1 MKKLSVGIATLIVTC
16 SMVVTASVSASDPYT
31 AIIADQENGRYKQ
44 ALSQIS
50 TLLDNNANDAQAL
63 LLKGNVS
70 KLMGNTTEAASI
82 FKQLINQYPAM
93 PEAYNN
99 LAVLYADKGQTALAI
114 ETLQQVFSTS
124 DSYATAYKNL
134 RELYNQMA
142 SSAYRE
148 ALDIDKETKQ
158 KTGQYALLSK
168 TLYNVAVTQAP
179 DAAGIADA
187 DVSVVAVD
195 SGTSNVTGVA
205 TPNSAQSTAQST
217 AKPTVVTQVK
227 VVDINAQVTDMVQ
240 AWSQAWSQRSVAGYF
255 SFYHQN
261 FIPPSKMSRKQWETY
276 RDKRIQRPKFI
287 EIDVIGITVKQL
299 SPQSATAIFEL
310 NYRSDTFKDNVVKK
324 LSLRKYQG
332 DWLII
337 RELAL

>member
-1 MKKLSVGIATLIVTC
+1 MKKLRVGIATLIVTC
-16 SMVVTASVSASDPYT
+16 SMVATSSVSANDPYS

-50 TLLDNNANDAQAL
+50 TLLANNANDAQAL

-148 ALDIDKETKQ
+148 ALDIDKKTKQ

-168 TLYNVAVTQAP
+168 TLYGASVTQAP
-179 DAAGIADA
+179 DAVGILNDNSTANASD
-187 DVSVVAVD
+187 
-195 SGTSNVTGVA
+195 VA
-205 TPNSAQSTAQST
+205 TPSTGQSTT
-217 AKPTVVTQVK
+217 KPTVVTQTK
-227 VVDINAQVTDMVQ
+227 AVDINEQITGMVQ
-240 AWSQAWSQRSVAGYF
+240 AWSQAWSQRSVKDYF

-261 FIPPSKMSRKQWETY
+261 FIPPSKMSRKRWEAY
-276 RDKRIQRPKFI
+276 RGKRIQRPKFI

-299 SPQSATAIFEL
+299 SPKSATAIFEQH
-310 NYRSDTFKDNVVKK
+310 YRSDTFKDTVVKK
-324 LSLRKYQG
+324 LSLRKEQG
-332 DWLII
+332 KWLII
-337 RELAL
+337 QEVTL